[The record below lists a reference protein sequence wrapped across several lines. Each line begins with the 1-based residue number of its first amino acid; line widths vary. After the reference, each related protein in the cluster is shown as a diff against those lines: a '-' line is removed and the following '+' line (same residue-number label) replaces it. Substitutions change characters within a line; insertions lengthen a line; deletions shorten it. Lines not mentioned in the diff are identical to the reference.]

1 MTINTVA
8 IAAMMKA
15 DPHKTSAKILRCWSH
30 ESNRRHPTSAEVNTI
45 MATNV
50 GKSNTMTTTDAEIL
64 GKAAGMSAGLRTLPL
79 RCYRGL
85 KLHILFEPNAM
96 RQKKKGG
103 RSRPKLQAFVRL
115 LRIVWLVL
123 NADLLGQI
131 LCEDHVGR

>member
-1 MTINTVA
+1 MTTNTVA

-64 GKAAGMSAGLRTLPL
+64 GKAAEMSAGLRALPL

-115 LRIVWLVL
+115 LRIVWLV
-123 NADLLGQI
+123 
-131 LCEDHVGR
+131 

>member
-1 MTINTVA
+1 
-8 IAAMMKA
+8 
-15 DPHKTSAKILRCWSH
+15 
-30 ESNRRHPTSAEVNTI
+30 

-64 GKAAGMSAGLRTLPL
+64 GEAAGMSAGLRTLPL

-103 RSRPKLQAFVRL
+103 RSRRNCKPSLHL
-115 LRIVWLVL
+115 LRIMWLVR

-131 LCEDHVGR
+131 LCEDHVGRYVFPFLCRWRDGIWEKAKTTGASKLRWLVGENNQNSALNP